1 MKRILK
7 VFLCVMALTAMMT
20 VSAFAAEASVSST
33 RTDVTITPYTA
44 DGVRIELS
52 EDGTY
57 ADPAYYSL
65 TCTSNLIGTGG
76 QYVVLMVEADL
87 SGDTPAY
94 TITEDSLIYINQT
107 ESQEGS
113 VSFDKVYPSRLADS
127 VIILSGEAFTTNPV
141 VVGTVEVTEEGLLGD
156 VNNDERITSADAQQI
171 LRYSAHLIEFDS
183 IQMQRADVSNDGR
196 ITSNDAQW
204 ILRYAAHL
212 VDQFPADN

>member
-52 EDGTY
+52 ADGTY
-57 ADPAYYSL
+57 TDPAYYSL
-65 TCTSNLIGTGG
+65 TCTSNLIGAGG

-141 VVGTVEVTEEGLLGD
+141 VVGTVEVAEEGLLGD
-156 VNNDERITSADAQQI
+156 VDGNGIVNVIDAQTT
-171 LRYSAHLIEFDS
+171 LRSSVGMITFSDS
-183 IQMQRADVSNDGR
+183 QKKLADVDG
-196 ITSNDAQW
+196 NEVVNVVDAQW
-204 ILRYAAHL
+204 ILRYSVGL
-212 VDQFPADN
+212 VTEFPRG

>member
-94 TITEDSLIYINQT
+94 TITEDSLIYINQN

-113 VSFDKVYPSRLADS
+113 VSFDKVYPSRLTDS
-127 VIILSGEAFTTNPV
+127 VLILSGEAFTTNPV
-141 VVGTVEVTEEGLLGD
+141 VVGTVEVAEEGLLGD
-156 VNNDERITSADAQQI
+156 VDGNNVVNVIDAQTT
-171 LRYSAHLIEFDS
+171 LRSSVGMITFSDS
-183 IQMQRADVSNDGR
+183 QKKLADVDG
-196 ITSNDAQW
+196 NEVVNVVDAQW
-204 ILRYAAHL
+204 ILRYSVGL
-212 VDQFPADN
+212 VTEFPRG

>member
-141 VVGTVEVTEEGLLGD
+141 VVGTVEVAEEGLLGD
-156 VNNDERITSADAQQI
+156 VDGNNVVNVIDAQTT
-171 LRYSAHLIEFDS
+171 LRSSVGMITFSDS
-183 IQMQRADVSNDGR
+183 QKKLADVDG
-196 ITSNDAQW
+196 NEVVNVVDAQW
-204 ILRYAAHL
+204 ILRYSVGL
-212 VDQFPADN
+212 VTEFPRG

>member
-94 TITEDSLIYINQT
+94 TITEDSLIYINQN

-113 VSFDKVYPSRLADS
+113 VSFDKVYPSRLTDS

-141 VVGTVEVTEEGLLGD
+141 VVGTVEVAEEGLLGD
-156 VNNDERITSADAQQI
+156 VDGNNVVNVIDAQTT
-171 LRYSAHLIEFDS
+171 LRSSVGMITFSDS
-183 IQMQRADVSNDGR
+183 QKKLADVDG
-196 ITSNDAQW
+196 NEVVNVVDAQW
-204 ILRYAAHL
+204 ILRYSVGL
-212 VDQFPADN
+212 VTEFPRG

>member
-1 MKRILK
+1 MKRSLK

-94 TITEDSLIYINQT
+94 TITEDSLIYINQN

-113 VSFDKVYPSRLADS
+113 VSFDKVYPSRLTDS

-141 VVGTVEVTEEGLLGD
+141 VVGTVEVAEEGLLGD
-156 VNNDERITSADAQQI
+156 VDGNNVVNVIDAQTT
-171 LRYSAHLIEFDS
+171 LRSSVGMITFSDS
-183 IQMQRADVSNDGR
+183 QKKLADVDG
-196 ITSNDAQW
+196 NEVVNVVDAQW
-204 ILRYAAHL
+204 ILRYSVGL
-212 VDQFPADN
+212 VTEFPRG

>member
-1 MKRILK
+1 
-7 VFLCVMALTAMMT
+7 MALTAMMT

-141 VVGTVEVTEEGLLGD
+141 VVGTVEVAEEGLLGD

>member
-141 VVGTVEVTEEGLLGD
+141 VVGTVEVAEEGLLGD
-156 VNNDERITSADAQQI
+156 VDGNGIVDVIDAQLTLRHGIGLVGFSDAQKSLGDVDGNGVIDVIDAQLI
-171 LRYSAHLIEFDS
+171 LRYSIGLA
-183 IQMQRADVSNDGR
+183 
-196 ITSNDAQW
+196 T
-204 ILRYAAHL
+204 
-212 VDQFPADN
+212 FPKS